1 MCTAKELREELV
13 RLNQGSCLVNIV
25 GLMRL
30 TGYGRTKAREIVE
43 GLPRVGGPQTFFLG
57 DVAEALIKR
66 GFKG

>member
-1 MCTAKELREELV
+1 MLPDNEVTNMGKKV
-13 RLNQGSCLVNIV
+13 
-25 GLMRL
+25 
-30 TGYGRTKAREIVE
+30 KEIVE